1 MKMREGTYCEYVHSE
16 YTAMAARVD
25 AYSTGTFDDFK
36 LFAALGAL
44 LAWKPIADSFG
55 GSENTPIVLFLG
67 FLAIAAVVVIMEAR
81 SLLKLSLIRYYMER
95 LHDIETEMIELSP
108 IQSTKAFNIAHCWD
122 NWYEKIHRPIG
133 KLYHAFLYGTIVFLP
148 MVIIVFS
155 YKSLFLA
162 FLYGVITATLC
173 IKLHYAAL
181 ALTRK

>member
-1 MKMREGTYCEYVHSE
+1 MATNNGPYFRHLHQE

-44 LAWKPIADSFG
+44 LAWKPIADSFS
-55 GSENTPIVLFLG
+55 GSEKKPIVLFLG
-67 FLAIAAVVVIMEAR
+67 FLAIAALVVIMEAR

-95 LHDIETEMIELSP
+95 LNDIETEMIEFSP
-108 IQSTKAFNIAHCWD
+108 NKSTKAFNIAHCWD

-148 MVIIVFS
+148 MVIIAFS
-155 YKSLFLA
+155 YRSLFLA
-162 FLYGVITATLC
+162 FLYVVITATLC
-173 IKLHYAAL
+173 IKLHHAAL